1 MLSIA
6 LLLVACDRDEHVFP
20 APVPGSAPQS
30 DGEDLTVTT
39 PESAEEDDD
48 DDGSTSVVGATTTSR
63 DAVPPPVDGDCS
75 EDDGGT
81 PVWTA
86 PSTYGIQLKRLTL
99 LGADGTEDHDLI
111 LVDALSD
118 SSEVLLTNKLS
129 EMEGEISRPP
139 AGTYDGIELEVFST
153 RADIEMTLTNLE
165 TSDMPVRGWFV
176 DNGDIE
182 PRDITVEID
191 GIEHWVAMTDMEAVV
206 AQTAAD
212 IEGAEEADG
221 DTGFE
226 VEIGLGE
233 GEDPPADRLTMWE
246 DETFWSA
253 EPIVL
258 SSADG
263 TKDYR
268 MGIEGGSA
276 TIEDGTDLTVS
287 LWFDIGAVLSWW
299 EGGSL
304 DGTFSLDNDCG
315 LRVGPPDVTVS
326 IEQD

>member
-1 MLSIA
+1 MLSLA
-6 LLLVACDRDEHVFP
+6 LLLVACDHDENVFP
-20 APVPGSAPQS
+20 TPTPGSTPQS
-30 DGEDLTVTT
+30 DGEDLAVSK
-39 PESAEEDDD
+39 PESSEEDDD
-48 DDGSTSVVGATTTSR
+48 STTSVVGATTTRRS
-63 DAVPPPVDGDCS
+63 APAPADGDCS

-81 PVWTA
+81 SVSTA
-86 PSTYGIQLKRLTL
+86 PINYGVQLKRLTL
-99 LGADGTEDHDLI
+99 LGADGTEDHDLL

-118 SSEVLLTNKLS
+118 SSEVLLTSEPS
-129 EMEGEISRPP
+129 EMDGEIIRPP

-153 RADIEMTLTNLE
+153 RADIEMTLLNLD
-165 TSDMPVRGWFV
+165 TADMPVRGWFV
-176 DNGDIE
+176 ENGDIA

-212 IEGAEEADG
+212 VEEAAESEG

-226 VEIGLGE
+226 VELGLDP

-268 MGIEGGSA
+268 LGIEGGSA
-276 TIEDGTDLTVS
+276 TIEDDTDLTVA

-299 EGGSL
+299 EGGTV
-304 DGTFSLDNDCG
+304 DGTFSLENDCG

>member
-1 MLSIA
+1 MLSLA

-20 APVPGSAPQS
+20 TPAPGSTPQS
-30 DGEDLTVTT
+30 DGEDLTVTK
-39 PESAEEDDD
+39 PEAAED

-63 DAVPPPVDGDCS
+63 SGAPPADFGCN

-81 PVWTA
+81 AISTA
-86 PSTYGIQLKRLTL
+86 PSTYGVQLKRLTL

-111 LVDALSD
+111 LVDALLD
-118 SSEVLLTNKLS
+118 ASEVLLTNELS
-129 EMEGEISRPP
+129 DMDGEISRPP
-139 AGTYDGIELEVFST
+139 AGTYDGIELEVFSS
-153 RADIEMTLTNLE
+153 RADIEMTLLNLE
-165 TSDMPVRGWFV
+165 TADMPVRGWFV
-176 DNGDIE
+176 ENGDID

-212 IEGAEEADG
+212 IEEAESAEG

-226 VEIGLGE
+226 VGIGLDPGE
-233 GEDPPADRLTMWE
+233 EPPADRLTMWE

-253 EPIVL
+253 DPIVL

-268 MGIEGGSA
+268 LGIEGGSA
-276 TIEDGTDLTVS
+276 TIEDGTDLTVA
-287 LWFDIGAVLSWW
+287 LWFDVGAVLSWW
-299 EGGSL
+299 EGGEL
-304 DGTFSLDNDCG
+304 DGTFSLETDCG